1 MSRRKVSRR
10 KATSGRVTP
19 RGTQPDAPNQHRG
32 GPSAP
37 RPLRARGREAPEA
50 SARYSPPT
58 NDCTVRPRWHRGAG
72 WVGVGFGALIAILND
87 AMLLGDDLIF
97 LPFGHSELYLFLGV
111 LVAGW
116 STRLLGLFDR
126 DTVYV

>member
-1 MSRRKVSRR
+1 MSRR

-19 RGTQPDAPNQHRG
+19 RGTRPGSSHQHLG
-32 GPSAP
+32 SPSAP
-37 RPLRARGREAPEA
+37 RPLPTEGRHAPEA

-58 NDCTVRPRWHRGAG
+58 SDYTVRPRWHRVAG
-72 WVGVGFGALIAILND
+72 WFGVALGALIAILND
-87 AMLLGDDLIF
+87 AMLLGEDLVF
-97 LPFGHSELYLFLGV
+97 LPFGHSELYLLLGV

-116 STRLLGLFDR
+116 STRYLGLFDR

>member
-1 MSRRKVSRR
+1 MSRR
-10 KATSGRVTP
+10 KATGGRVTP
-19 RGTQPDAPNQHRG
+19 RGSRPDPTHRRRRD
-32 GPSAP
+32 PSAP
-37 RPLRARGREAPEA
+37 RPISTREHHAPDA
-50 SARYSPPT
+50 SARYSPPAT
-58 NDCTVRPRWHRGAG
+58 DYTVRPQWHRGAG
-72 WVGVGFGALIAILND
+72 WIGVGIGALVAILND
-87 AMLLGDDLIF
+87 AMLLGEGLVL

>member
-1 MSRRKVSRR
+1 MSRR

-19 RGTQPDAPNQHRG
+19 RGTQPGSPNQHRG
-32 GPSAP
+32 SPSAP
-37 RPLRARGREAPEA
+37 RPLPTSGRHAPEA

-58 NDCTVRPRWHRGAG
+58 SDYTVRPRWHRVAG
-72 WVGVGFGALIAILND
+72 WLGVGLGALIALLND
-87 AMLLGDDLIF
+87 AMLLGEDLVF
-97 LPFGHSELYLFLGV
+97 LPFGHSELYLLLGV

-116 STRLLGLFDR
+116 STRFLGLFDR

>member
-1 MSRRKVSRR
+1 MSRRKV
-10 KATSGRVTP
+10 TSGRVTP
-19 RGTQPDAPNQHRG
+19 RGTQPGAPRQHRG

-37 RPLRARGREAPEA
+37 RPLTRGREA
-50 SARYSPPT
+50 SDRYSLPA
-58 NDCTVRPRWHRGAG
+58 NDYTVRPRWHRVAG
-72 WVGVGFGALIAILND
+72 WLGVGFGALIAIVND
-87 AMLLGDDLIF
+87 AMLLGEDLVL

-116 STRLLGLFDR
+116 STRFLGLFDR